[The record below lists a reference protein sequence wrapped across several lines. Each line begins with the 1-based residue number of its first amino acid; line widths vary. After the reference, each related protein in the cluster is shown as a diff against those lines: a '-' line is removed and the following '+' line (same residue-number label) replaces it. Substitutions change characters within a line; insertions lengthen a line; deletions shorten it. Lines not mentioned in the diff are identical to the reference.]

1 MTEDLKS
8 VRHDQGEFEASR
20 GTRLFWQ
27 SWNSTDQPVCALI
40 LVHGFGEHGGRY
52 QYLVEHLCAANIAVF
67 SFDLRGH
74 GKSAGRRGHIDSM
87 EDYRG
92 DIAAFVDK
100 VESQN
105 PGLPKFIYGHSM
117 GSLLVLDFIL
127 RHPEGLAGTII
138 SGAGLEPAGVA
149 TAPVVFLARL
159 LSVVW
164 PVFPIRLPVDSS
176 ALSRDENEIAA
187 YENDPLVHNVSTA
200 RMANELLNTIDRIK
214 DQPQAMQLPILMV
227 HGEADRVN
235 LPSGSRNFISGVV
248 FPDKKLLLYP
258 DGYHE
263 MHNDFD
269 RDAVFTDISGWLLE
283 RV

>member
-1 MTEDLKS
+1 MTGDVQP
-8 VRHDQGEFEASR
+8 VRHYEGKFEASG

-27 SWNSTDQPVCALI
+27 NWTATDQPLCALL
-40 LVHGFGEHGGRY
+40 LVHGFGEHSGRY
-52 QYLVEHLCAANIAVF
+52 PYLVEHLCAANIAVF

-74 GKSAGRRGHIDSM
+74 GKSDGRRGHITTM

-92 DIAAFVDK
+92 DIAAFVAK
-100 VESQN
+100 IQSEN
-105 PGLPKFIYGHSM
+105 PGLPTFVYGHSM
-117 GSLLVLDFIL
+117 GSLLVLDFVL

-138 SGAGLEPAGVA
+138 SGSGLEPAGVA

-164 PVFPIRLPVDSS
+164 PVFPIKLPVDAS
-176 ALSRDENEIAA
+176 ALMRDENEISA

-200 RMANELLNTIDRIK
+200 RMANELLNTIDWIK
-214 DQPQAMQLPILMV
+214 DHPQALQIPILMV

-235 LPSGSRNFISGVV
+235 LPSGSRKFISGVV
-248 FPDKKLLLYP
+248 FPDKELLLYP

-269 RDAVFTDISGWLLE
+269 RDAVLTDITGWLLE